1 MTALLCKLF
10 IRNADNPRDP
20 RVRSAYAT
28 LTSAVGII
36 LNLLL
41 FAGKFLA
48 GTLAHSVA
56 ICADAMNNLSDA
68 GSQVLT
74 LVGCRMA
81 AKDADRDH
89 PYGHARME
97 YVTSMIVSFIILL
110 IGYELLRDSIDKIIN
125 PVKTEFHLLT
135 VIILAVSVIVKLWL
149 GLFNRAIGK
158 KIDSDALRATMIDS
172 LSDAGATLAVLVCTL
187 IYRWT
192 DFDADAYVG
201 IAVAM
206 LILVAGIRVLLDA
219 KNAILGEAPPPAL
232 LDDIRTVVSAYPDAL
247 GIHDMMVHNYGPGRT
262 IASLHVEVDGNR
274 NVFDMHDMID
284 RIEKQLGDDLGII
297 ATVHMDPIVVGDA
310 EVDRL
315 REQVNERLQQLDSRL
330 TLHDF
335 RFVRGATHSNL
346 IFDVVVPFE
355 IKLSDEELRK
365 HIDSAVRSIDA
376 TYCTVI
382 TIDRG

>member
-1 MTALLCKLF
+1 MTAILCKLF
-10 IRNADNPRDP
+10 IRNPDNTRDP
-20 RVRSAYAT
+20 RVRGAYAT

-48 GTLAHSVA
+48 GSISGSVA

-81 AKDADRDH
+81 AKEADRDH
-89 PYGHARME
+89 PFGHARME

-110 IGYELLRDSIDKIIN
+110 IGYELLRDSIDKIIH
-125 PVKTEFHLLT
+125 PVQTEFRILT
-135 VIILAVSVIVKLWL
+135 VVILSVSVLIKLWL
-149 GLFNRAIGK
+149 GLFNRHIGK
-158 KIDSDALRATMIDS
+158 KIDSEALRATMTDS
-172 LSDAGATLAVLVCTL
+172 LCDAAATFAVLVCT
-187 IYRWT
+187 IVYRLT

-201 IAVAM
+201 VGVAA
-206 LILVAGIRVLLDA
+206 LILVAGIRVLMEA
-219 KNAILGEAPPPAL
+219 KNSILGEAPSAEL
-232 LDDIRTVVSAYPDAL
+232 LEDIRAVVRQYPDAL

-284 RIEKQLGDDLGII
+284 RIEKQLCDDLGII

-310 EVDRL
+310 EVDCL
-315 REQVNERLQQLDSRL
+315 RERLLGCLQTLDARL
-330 TLHDF
+330 SLHDF

-346 IFDVVVPFE
+346 IFDVTAPFE
-355 IKLSDEELRK
+355 LKISDAELRK
-365 HIDSAVRSIDA
+365 HIDTAVRTIDA